1 MEIVMIAGPRGK
13 YTETEVINDSNFKP
27 NQGFELI
34 NKVSN
39 YVFGFHFVSIS
50 VQSFEKVCFKWRKS
64 VCINR

>member
-50 VQSFEKVCFKWRKS
+50 VQ
-64 VCINR
+64 